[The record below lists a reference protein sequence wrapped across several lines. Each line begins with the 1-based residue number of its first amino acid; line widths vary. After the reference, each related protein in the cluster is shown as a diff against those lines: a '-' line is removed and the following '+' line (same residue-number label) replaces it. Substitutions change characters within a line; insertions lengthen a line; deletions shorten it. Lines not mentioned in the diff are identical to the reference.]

1 MPYGKGG
8 KTGGAQ
14 VAASAQGRSRGS
26 SWTTYQNMRFGFA
39 LKYPADV
46 FRFDA
51 GPANDNG
58 RTLVSHDG
66 GATLHIFAAMNITGT
81 TLAKY
86 RRSLIEKRY
95 SGVALDHMPQSKFWF
110 VLSGAR
116 DDKVLYEHVTFA
128 CDGKS
133 IHGWQMIYPSSQ
145 RTFYDLVADEVH
157 RNHTY
162 TSQARCAVRRG

>member
-1 MPYGKGG
+1 M
-8 KTGGAQ
+8 
-14 VAASAQGRSRGS
+14 AASAQGRSRGS

-66 GATLHIFAAMNITGT
+66 GATLHILAAMNVTGT

-95 SGVALDHMPQSKFWF
+95 SGVTLDHTPQSKFWF

-133 IHGWQMIYPSSQ
+133 IHGWQMIYPSNQ
-145 RTFYDLVADEVH
+145 RPSMTLSPMRFVAINVH
-157 RNHTY
+157 QPGPVRGA
-162 TSQARCAVRRG
+162 ARMIAMKQPESGCG